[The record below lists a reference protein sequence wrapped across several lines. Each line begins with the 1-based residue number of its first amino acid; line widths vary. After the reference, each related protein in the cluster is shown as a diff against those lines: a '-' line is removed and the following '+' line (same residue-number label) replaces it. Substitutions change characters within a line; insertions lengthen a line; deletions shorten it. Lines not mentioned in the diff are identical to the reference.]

1 MFERFTELARLVI
14 FFARDEA
21 LNHRHE
27 EIDVED
33 LLKGIAHVWQELRD
47 LMALPVDLVSNPE
60 PARRMFELTK
70 RNRFSDKQIPFSEE
84 SRDVLNRAEEVSRHL
99 ESHNI
104 TPRHILLGI
113 CAVHEGT
120 AAFLEQE
127 NVSAAD
133 LSFSQE
139 QT

>member
-1 MFERFTELARLVI
+1 MARLVI

-27 EIDVED
+27 EIEVED

-47 LMALPVDLVSNPE
+47 ITALPIDLVSTPE
-60 PARRMFELTK
+60 PARRWFELTK
-70 RNRFSDKQIPFSEE
+70 RNRFSDKQIPFSDE
-84 SRDVLNRAEEVSRHL
+84 SKDVLNRAEEVAREL

-104 TPRHILLGI
+104 TPRHILHGI
-113 CAVHEGT
+113 CAVHEET
-120 AAFLEQE
+120 AAILKQE